1 MRTLSTQV
9 AGAKVQ
15 GEPTPGSIGGAT
27 PAREQ
32 RGAKKAG
39 ASRTPADPK
48 DDQAG
53 QRDIGEVAKEIS
65 TMNISNEAAEKYGAI
80 AYNGYRAHTNG
91 KSLAT
96 GQDIPLWENLAPVI
110 QAAWR
115 AAAIAVMEE
124 SDSY

>member
-1 MRTLSTQV
+1 MPASD
-9 AGAKVQ
+9 ASGKVP
-15 GEPTPGSIGGAT
+15 GESAPGPVGGAT
-27 PAREQ
+27 VAREQ
-32 RGAKKAG
+32 RGPTKAG
-39 ASRTPADPK
+39 ARRTPADPK

-53 QRDIGEVAKEIS
+53 QRDIGKVAKEIS

-115 AAAIAVMEE
+115 AAAIAVLEE

>member
-1 MRTLSTQV
+1 M
-9 AGAKVQ
+9 K
-15 GEPTPGSIGGAT
+15 
-27 PAREQ
+27 
-32 RGAKKAG
+32 
-39 ASRTPADPK
+39 
-48 DDQAG
+48 
-53 QRDIGEVAKEIS
+53 IS
-65 TMNISNEAAEKYGAI
+65 AEDAEKYGAT

-115 AAAIAVMEE
+115 AAAIAVLEE